1 MKFCISYNL
10 ASLDEALKIAEKTV
24 EFVDE
29 IYLGNL
35 LLLSNGKEAVFKFRE
50 LFPDKDISL
59 DTKLTDSYSQN
70 IDFFASLRVKQISIL
85 AGISNKM
92 IQQFAYAAHQNN
104 LLVALDL
111 SACTSPE
118 QGVFDAKMLDVD
130 SIIYKNPLVKD
141 AADSPSER
149 WENVQGNTS
158 LPIYV
163 SGNLTFDSLSRIK
176 NMNPAG
182 VIVSN
187 LVLNATD
194 ARETVKKIK
203 NELQD

>member
-1 MKFCISYNL
+1 VKFCISYNL